1 MESNAKV
8 QPIVSEQGT
17 SITWADLSNDPS
29 FVIGED
35 VSVLI
40 LLYIRVCTHE
50 THVYVHTHTHASSH
64 TLIITFSLHILDFVP
79 SPRISLCYI

>member
-1 MESNAKV
+1 MLRFE

-17 SITWADLSNDPS
+17 SITWVDLSNDPS

-40 LLYIRVCTHE
+40 SLYPRVDDHE
-50 THVYVHTHTHASSH
+50 THDINYIHTRAHTCMR
-64 TLIITFSLHILDFVP
+64 TLTYL
-79 SPRISLCYI
+79 

>member
-40 LLYIRVCTHE
+40 LLYLC
-50 THVYVHTHTHASSH
+50 VHS
-64 TLIITFSLHILDFVP
+64 
-79 SPRISLCYI
+79 